1 MVVLAIA
8 AGPVAHA
15 QRPQDRERAMYVT
28 VTDQNG
34 APVTGLT
41 PDDFIVREDGIQREV
56 LRVEPATEPIEI
68 TLVLDTSDVAS
79 SAIADLRRALTAFIK
94 DAAKGNDIAI
104 TTIGGR
110 PQTVQNH
117 TGNTVLLEKGIG
129 RLFAEQGSG
138 AYLLEG
144 LSSVAAGVAK
154 RAPERA
160 AIIAILMR
168 SAPEF
173 SNLPYES
180 VVKALRD
187 CGATFDAIVLEAG
200 TPTAPP
206 ARGEQVTAIHDRD
219 MVLDEATRATG
230 GVYRQALSSMALTP
244 ELASIAAQLRG
255 QYRLV
260 YARPESLIPPERTE
274 VTAKKPGLTARGTLV
289 ATHR

>member
-8 AGPVAHA
+8 AGAVAHA

-34 APVTGLT
+34 APVTGLS

-56 LRVEPATEPIEI
+56 LRVEPATAPIEI

-94 DAAKGNDIAI
+94 DAATGNDIAI

-110 PQTVQNH
+110 PQTVQNY
-117 TGNTVLLEKGIG
+117 TSNTALLERGIG
-129 RLFAEQGSG
+129 RLFAERGSG

-144 LSSVAAGVAK
+144 LSSVATGVAK
-154 RAPERA
+154 RGPERA
-160 AIIAILMR
+160 AVIAILMR

-180 VVKALRD
+180 VVKALRG

-200 TPTAPP
+200 TPSAPP
-206 ARGEQVTAIHDRD
+206 TGEQVTAIHDRD

-244 ELASIAAQLRG
+244 ELASIAAQLRS

-260 YARPESLIPPERTE
+260 YARPESLIPPERIN
-274 VTAKKPGLTARGTLV
+274 VTAKRPGLTTRGTPV